1 MLPNTASGEISLSKT
16 EKYFKGEMSVFA
28 ECLEELGPELMEGR
42 GRERDPNRPS
52 PALGSTAP
60 IAARC
65 RFRGEAAF
73 REMKTRPPR
82 PCQSSPARQAPVK
95 LREPSVWTA

>member
-42 GRERDPNRPS
+42 GRERDPNRRAQRWDRRPPS
-52 PALGSTAP
+52 RRGAALGAKRLSG
-60 IAARC
+60 R
-65 RFRGEAAF
+65 
-73 REMKTRPPR
+73 
-82 PCQSSPARQAPVK
+82 
-95 LREPSVWTA
+95 